1 MGLHRSLPRS
11 LQLTINYQAAG
22 ARKAEFSHS
31 LAPKMKMNREGE
43 GAAHTVETE
52 ARREGPSSGETKREA
67 LWVKSETH

>member
-1 MGLHRSLPRS
+1 MGLHCSLPRS

-31 LAPKMKMNREGE
+31 LAPKMKMNRAGE
-43 GAAHTVETE
+43 GAAHCGDGGAEG
-52 ARREGPSSGETKREA
+52 GPSSGETKREA